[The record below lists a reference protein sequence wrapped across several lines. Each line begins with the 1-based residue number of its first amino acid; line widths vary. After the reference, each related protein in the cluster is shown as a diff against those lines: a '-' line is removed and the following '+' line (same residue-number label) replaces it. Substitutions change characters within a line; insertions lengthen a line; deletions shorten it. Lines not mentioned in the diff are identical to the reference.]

1 VGKDQRVRSA
11 AKIAAAALQ
20 GDCAVGTVL
29 ALSVMIAFIS
39 DIHSNTEALTA
50 CLQEID
56 RMQVDR
62 ILCLGDIIGYG
73 PEPRATL
80 LTVMQRAEFSLLGNH
95 EHGAMF
101 YASDFNPRARAA
113 IDWTRDQ
120 LNRKDRPREENMR
133 MWNYLDGMR
142 QEHREAGMLLVHG
155 SPRDPVREY
164 LVPRDA
170 QDRQKMAEC
179 FQRMEPARI
188 CFVGHS
194 HVPGIY
200 LRSGPFLTPDEFPQG
215 YTVGSE
221 PVIVNIGSVGQPR
234 DGDTRASFATFD
246 GSVVRIHRVEYD
258 YQATMAKIRA
268 VPQLPEY
275 LAERLA
281 QGR

>member
-1 VGKDQRVRSA
+1 
-11 AKIAAAALQ
+11 
-20 GDCAVGTVL
+20 
-29 ALSVMIAFIS
+29 MIGFIS

-50 CLQEID
+50 CLRVID
-56 RMQVDR
+56 EQRMDR
-62 ILCLGDIIGYG
+62 LICLGDVIGYG
-73 PEPRATL
+73 PEPRQTL
-80 LTVMQRAEFSLLGNH
+80 LEVIQRTEFSLLGNH

-133 MWNYLDGMR
+133 LWQYLDGMR
-142 QEHREAGMLLVHG
+142 KEHREGDMLLVHG

-164 LVPRDA
+164 LVPRDI
-170 QDRQKMAEC
+170 QDRAKMDEC
-179 FQRMEPARI
+179 FQLFHGAKV

-200 LRSGPFLTPDEFPQG
+200 TKSGTFLAPGDIGNT
-215 YTVGSE
+215 YRVGSE

-234 DGDTRASFATFD
+234 DGDPRATFASFD
-246 GSVVRIHRVEYD
+246 GDTVRFHRVEYD
-258 YQATMAKIRA
+258 FRATMAKIRA